1 MNYANNKGVQ
11 FVVMIGEDEM
21 KSGQLTVKNMSTG
34 DQKEMSISE
43 LIKIIL

>member
-1 MNYANNKGVQ
+1 
-11 FVVMIGEDEM
+11 MIGEDEM

-34 DQKEMSISE
+34 EQNEMSILE

>member
-1 MNYANNKGVQ
+1 
-11 FVVMIGEDEM
+11 MIGENEM

-43 LIKIIL
+43 FIKIIL